1 MTADGEMLV
10 IGSNLYVRIYSYD
23 NQNDLFEEVQVQRYG
38 GFLSDVHITSDYQF
52 ILNILTSG
60 ALKLLYK
67 SGSSYFRGF

>member
-38 GFLSDVHITSDYQF
+38 GFLSDVHIT
-52 ILNILTSG
+52 
-60 ALKLLYK
+60 
-67 SGSSYFRGF
+67 